1 MPSWRGVA
9 SRARVPISAW
19 PDSPEVAANASR
31 GAGAGDHGR
40 SKFFDRAESMTKS
53 PPWPEPLRRSVSAP
67 QWRHSARP
75 MTVARQSA
83 VGSPRLAT
91 TSAAWA
97 QSSSKASGVS
107 TFLARRPGHD
117 AIRGLP
123 QRARRFFVAHKRD
136 AKRPKDDNSK
146 DYPHPNRVRGLA
158 ECDVQNVSGCLSE
171 FYVE

>member
-1 MPSWRGVA
+1 MSSWRGVA

-53 PPWPEPLRRSVSAP
+53 P

-91 TSAAWA
+91 TSAARA
-97 QSSSKASGVS
+97 QSHGHRHRAGSQPTSPPHSSIRCPSPFAARIPHQARAAWRECPEFPSSLFILLSITVYQTLHFFSHFSRS
-107 TFLARRPGHD
+107 TPGF
-117 AIRGLP
+117 ITPRC
-123 QRARRFFVAHKRD
+123 V
-136 AKRPKDDNSK
+136 
-146 DYPHPNRVRGLA
+146 
-158 ECDVQNVSGCLSE
+158 
-171 FYVE
+171 